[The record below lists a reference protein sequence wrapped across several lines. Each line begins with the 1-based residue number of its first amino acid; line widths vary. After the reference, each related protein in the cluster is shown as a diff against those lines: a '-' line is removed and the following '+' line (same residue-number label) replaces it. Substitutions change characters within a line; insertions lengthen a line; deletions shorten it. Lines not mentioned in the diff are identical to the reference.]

1 MPCSELIVD
10 SGDSGWNFGTDIMM
24 PRAAS
29 TVADAKNPSSASS
42 QRPRIGFSIDFLVG
56 NGKNNNNPAAS
67 TDARSQDSADES
79 GGKKN
84 SDGKDSPPMVSSSPD
99 CSSPSTSPP
108 IGIPT
113 GSSPL
118 FQTWNPSAGSAPPG
132 NFPPS
137 SSYLEMATLANL
149 RNLYGQTDASGRPA
163 GFFGGQQ
170 PQHPHANN
178 ASAAAGLSP
187 LFAMHGAGPGHLPVF
202 GGGGGVGGGAVG
214 GRPADALAQQWW
226 LLAQARQQQQRIF
239 AAAAAASHRFAPGH
253 FYHHSSHSF
262 RRTASILM
270 LLLSFFF
277 SRLSVRFYQYLSS
290 VG

>member
-1 MPCSELIVD
+1 
-10 SGDSGWNFGTDIMM
+10 MM

-67 TDARSQDSADES
+67 ADSRSQDSADES

-84 SDGKDSPPMVSSSPD
+84 SDGKDSPPDRMVSSSPD
-99 CSSPSTSPP
+99 GSSPSTSPP
-108 IGIPT
+108 IGIPA

-118 FQTWNPSAGSAPPG
+118 FQTWNPSAGSAPAG
-132 NFPPS
+132 NFPPT

-149 RNLYGQTDASGRPA
+149 RNLYGQPDASGRPA
-163 GFFGGQQ
+163 AAGFFGSQQ

-178 ASAAAGLSP
+178 ASAAAAAAAGLSP
-187 LFAMHGAGPGHLPVF
+187 LFAMHGAGPGHIPVF
-202 GGGGGVGGGAVG
+202 GGAGGGVGAGGVG

-253 FYHHSSHSF
+253 SFTTISFAISIHFHS
-262 RRTASILM
+262 ASAPIPHP
-270 LLLSFFF
+270 SID
-277 SRLSVRFYQYLSS
+277 Y
-290 VG
+290 GC